1 MKEKIYLIPGLMTDE
16 RLWSRIKPFLTEY
29 ELVHVP
35 IPHTENFDEAI
46 DILLDVFKEDKVN
59 LLGFSLGGYIA
70 SYFAVTYPNRVNK
83 LFMLAASSDAPGVA
97 ASINSLFTYPNRV
110 NKLFMLAATPG
121 ASEEAEIEKRRE
133 KFAVIEQ
140 DGFKGLPYEK
150 AVTLVEDQNKE
161 DDDLI
166 KTIQDM
172 FMDLGKETFISQL
185 TSTFN
190 RVDLLEDLVTL
201 KLNIWF
207 YYSTKDRLLNHK
219 SISKL
224 QTLEHEMTLIS
235 REGTSHNIPL
245 EVPKELSRKI
255 KEWMSK

>member
-16 RLWSRIKPFLTEY
+16 RLWSRIKPFLDEY
-29 ELVHVP
+29 ELVHIP
-35 IPHTENFDEAI
+35 IPHSEDFDEI
-46 DILLDVFKEDKVN
+46 LDILLDIFKEEKVN

-70 SYFAVTYPNRVNK
+70 SYFAVTYPHRVNK
-83 LFMLAASSDAPGVA
+83 LFMV
-97 ASINSLFTYPNRV
+97 
-110 NKLFMLAATPG
+110 AATPG
-121 ASEEAEIEKRRE
+121 ASEEAEIERRRE
-133 KFAVIEQ
+133 KFAVIEKE
-140 DGFKGLPYEK
+140 GFKGLPYEK
-150 AVTLVEDQNKE
+150 AVTLVEEQNK
-161 DDDLI
+161 DDIELI

-172 FMDLGKETFISQL
+172 FMDLGKETFITQL

-190 RVDLLEDLVTL
+190 RVDLFEDLVGL

-219 SISKL
+219 SMEKL
-224 QTLEHEMTLIS
+224 QKIEHNMTLIS

-245 EVPKELSRKI
+245 ESPKELSTKI